1 MFSVNFL
8 SRLFSR
14 FLERR
19 ENNSW
24 NRLAKA
30 YPALNSIIKG
40 APRETECITMLPHCV
55 AQELA
60 DTAKDKG
67 NDRLQK
73 MLKSGSA
80 DTRTCLYAD
89 KKGNVLKV
97 YILAGEMISE
107 IPPIKDHPDGIVTI
121 EFDGT
126 ISVY

>member
-8 SRLFSR
+8 SRFFSR

-30 YPALNSIIKG
+30 YPSLNSIIKG
-40 APRETECITMLPHCV
+40 APRETDRIMIVPLCV

-60 DTAKDKG
+60 DTAKNKG

-80 DTRTCLYAD
+80 DTRICLYAD

-97 YILAGEMISE
+97 YIPAGEMISE
-107 IPPIKDHPDGIVTI
+107 IPPIKDHPDSIVTI